1 MWNVDFMLCLDSF
14 SLRLFTDALDVGEI
28 DSADWF
34 RFFFSWLVVVFVLLF
49 KMPLSSGFV
58 NELLTV
64 SIGLEDFCD
73 VCSCLGSVLLVMTF
87 TSQLNN
93 AVVTLFD
100 LVE

>member
-1 MWNVDFMLCLDSF
+1 MMLCFFSVGIGSFGLDRIMWRVVVVWNVDFMLCLDSF

-58 NELLTV
+58 N
-64 SIGLEDFCD
+64 
-73 VCSCLGSVLLVMTF
+73 
-87 TSQLNN
+87 
-93 AVVTLFD
+93 
-100 LVE
+100 